1 MEGKTPKGG
10 GRFSV
15 RLRPNPDHR
24 RNGMFDHTFPTSE
37 PHDDLPASDGIGAF
51 CYSGKPR
58 PDTSALL
65 AGLGMPAHAIRSFI
79 ATQAGVGSDG

>member
-1 MEGKTPKGG
+1 
-10 GRFSV
+10 
-15 RLRPNPDHR
+15 
-24 RNGMFDHTFPTSE
+24 MFDHTFPTSE

-65 AGLGMPAHAIRSFI
+65 AELGMPAHGDPQLHRHPGWRRI
-79 ATQAGVGSDG
+79 